1 MKSETW
7 NFSVSHSVFIIPYRS
22 GFVHHDIHEKQE
34 DLQWLLAVRELC
46 KSGNTFAQVYVAG
59 IVADAPFVNAV
70 PSADGLERDT
80 EFHGKLVLRH
90 VGGAAEIAEILS
102 DVQFHDGSLSL

>member
-1 MKSETW
+1 MI
-7 NFSVSHSVFIIPYRS
+7 SVYQTAGGFAITDLTKKTRSFCEFFGWLSVVIGGAEES
-22 GFVHHDIHEKQE
+22 GK
-34 DLQWLLAVRELC
+34 A
-46 KSGNTFAQVYVAG
+46 FAQVYIAG

-80 EFHGKLVLRH
+80 EFRGKLVLCH